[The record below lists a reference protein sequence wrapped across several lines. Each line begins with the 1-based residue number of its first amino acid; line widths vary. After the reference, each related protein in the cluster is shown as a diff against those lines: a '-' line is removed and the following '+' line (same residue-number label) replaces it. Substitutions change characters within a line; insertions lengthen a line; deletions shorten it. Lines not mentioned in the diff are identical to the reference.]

1 MARNNAI
8 ITITKIILTRQG
20 SFWPTMGYIRP
31 SDAALGYSSAL
42 RLRAGYIAD
51 RKQTQPYSIPFW
63 PILALFGLFWP
74 TNAHTN
80 PGKDT

>member
-1 MARNNAI
+1 
-8 ITITKIILTRQG
+8 
-20 SFWPTMGYIRP
+20 MGYIRP

-63 PILALFGLFWP
+63 PILAHFGPFWP
-74 TNAHTN
+74 ILAHERPYQPRKGHLTAN
-80 PGKDT
+80 PLSKNSASA